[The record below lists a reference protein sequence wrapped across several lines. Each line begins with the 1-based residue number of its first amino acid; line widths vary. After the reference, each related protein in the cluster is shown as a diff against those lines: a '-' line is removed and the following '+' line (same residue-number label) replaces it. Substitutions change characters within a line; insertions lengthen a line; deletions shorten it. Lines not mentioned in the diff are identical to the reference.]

1 MATSGGT
8 DEALPSLGASV
19 VTFAPEARMLQRT
32 LESFAA
38 SAQQARTAGVLGQA
52 VLTLIDNGPGEA
64 DLRCV
69 AAAREALVARFPEIR
84 CELRSGHGN
93 VGYGAGHNLAIMR
106 STLDFHLVLNPDV
119 LTDAGAMAAAL
130 HFMAS
135 QPRAVLV
142 APRVDDE
149 AGRLQTLC
157 KRYPTPLVLALRG
170 FAPRMLRRAFAAA
183 LDRYEMHDVIGGSAV
198 VADEPIASGAFMFC
212 RTAALRAVGGFDPGF
227 FLYFEDFDLSLRLA
241 REGGLYYVPEVRVT
255 HFGGHAARKGG
266 THIRMFAASA
276 LRFFRKHGWRRPEL
290 S

>member
-8 DEALPSLGASV
+8 DEAPPSLGASV

-38 SAQQARTAGVLGQA
+38 SAQQARTAGVLGQT

-149 AGRLQTLC
+149 AGRLQYLC

-198 VADEPIASGAFMFC
+198 VADVPIASGAFMFC